1 MDRAVA
7 VGSTEGSQP
16 DSTAEGDPL
25 AALRPGGAP
34 PTSSVSF
41 ARDYD
46 AVIHAQHPRVTP
58 ANTWQQ
64 SPEWQAA
71 EDADAAAGGGVLPS
85 RGGPD
90 LLTRPPHAPAAFD
103 PVAEFDPT
111 AEFAPSFYPRPQAGV
126 AVHGLHL
133 FK

>member
-25 AALRPGGAP
+25 AALPPGGAA

-46 AVIHAQHPRVTP
+46 AVIHAQRPRVTP

-64 SPEWQAA
+64 SPERQPRRMQMLLQ
-71 EDADAAAGGGVLPS
+71 GGLPS

-90 LLTRPPHAPAAFD
+90 LQTCPPHAPAAFD